1 MTQPQTNRALPGQS
15 TEDVMRLAS
24 FIRGSWSVGQDS
36 TEVLSAVTGNVVALA
51 TGGGFDMREILS
63 YGRTV
68 GGRNLRRLTFHQRAA
83 MLKKLAEHLNEH
95 KEALYKLSF
104 QTGATRTD
112 AMIDVDGGIGTLF
125 AYASRGRRELPNS
138 KFLLDGDLEGL
149 SKGGTFVGQH
159 VVMPLRGVAV
169 HINAFNFPCWG
180 MLEKL
185 APALLAGVPV
195 ITKPAT
201 VTSYVAHELVRVIS
215 ESGILPEGALQF
227 VVASTGDL
235 FDHLTCQDVVSFT
248 GSAETS
254 QKLQR
259 HPVISREAVRFVA
272 ERDSLNAAI
281 LAPDAIPGS
290 PEFDLFVKEVAKEM
304 TVKAGQKCT
313 AIRRAFAPAAHI
325 DAVILA
331 LRERLSKVTVGN
343 PELDSVMMG
352 PLVGLA
358 QRSDVLTNLNQ
369 LRTEAQIVAGDI
381 DNFQVIQADA
391 SRGAFVPPIL
401 LHCPNPRDAIRVH
414 EIEAFGP
421 ICTVMGYDG
430 LDDAVAL
437 ANRGGGS
444 LVASIYTHDA
454 ATATELTFGIGSF
467 HGRMVF
473 IDRDCAKEQTG
484 HGSPLPQM
492 VHGGPGRA
500 GGGEE
505 LGGVRSLHHYMQ
517 RSALQGS
524 PAMLAGITGRWSK
537 GAPVLD
543 GDLHPFRYHFE
554 DLDIGRTFISKERTI
569 TLDDIEHFAHF
580 TGDTF
585 YAHMDEEATKGHPFF
600 PGRVAHGYLLL
611 SFAAGLF
618 VDPEYGP
625 VLANY
630 GLDSL
635 RFLKPV
641 QPGEA
646 IKVRLTAKEKAPRN
660 KQYGEVRW
668 DVEITTGTGET
679 AATYELLTM
688 NAMRT

>member
-1 MTQPQTNRALPGQS
+1 MTELRTNRALPGQS
-15 TEDVMRLAS
+15 TEDIVRLAS
-24 FIRGSWSVGQDS
+24 FIRGNWSAGQDS
-36 TEVLSAVTGNVVALA
+36 TDVRSAVTGDVVAIA
-51 TGGGFDMREILS
+51 TGGGFDMREMLA

-68 GGRNLRRLTFHQRAA
+68 GGRNLRQLTFHQRAA
-83 MLKKLAEHLNEH
+83 MLKKLAEYLNER
-95 KEALYKLSF
+95 KEPLYKLSF

-125 AYASRGRRELPNS
+125 AYGGKGRRELPNS
-138 KFLLDGDLEGL
+138 TFLLDGEIEGL
-149 SKGGTFVGQH
+149 SKGGTFSGQH

-180 MLEKL
+180 LLEKL

-195 ITKPAT
+195 VTKPAT
-201 VTSYVAHELVRVIS
+201 VTSYVAHELVRTIIA
-215 ESGILPEGALQF
+215 SGILPEGALQF
-227 VVASTGDL
+227 VVGTTGDL
-235 FDHLTCQDVVSFT
+235 FEHLTCQDVVSFT
-248 GSAETS
+248 GSADTS

-259 HPVISREAVRFVA
+259 HPVIAREAVRFIA

-281 LAPDAIPGS
+281 LAPDATPGS

-313 AIRRAFAPAAHI
+313 AIRRALAPAAHI
-325 DAVILA
+325 DAVVAA

-343 PELDSVMMG
+343 PELDSVRMG

-358 QRSDVLTNLNQ
+358 QRSDVLANLNK
-369 LRTEAQIVAGDI
+369 LRAEAEIVAGDI
-381 DNFQVIQADA
+381 DDFQPIQADA
-391 SRGAFVPPIL
+391 SRGAFLPPIL
-401 LHCPNPRDAIRVH
+401 LHCPNPRDAARVH

-421 ICTVMGYDG
+421 ICTVMGYDS

-444 LVASIYTHDA
+444 LVASVYTHDT
-454 ATATELTFGIGSF
+454 ATAAELTFGIGSF

-537 GAPVLD
+537 GAPILD
-543 GDLHPFRYHFE
+543 GDRHPFRYHFE
-554 DLDIGRTFISKERTI
+554 DLEIGRTFISKERTI

-688 NAMRT
+688 NAMRS

>member
-1 MTQPQTNRALPGQS
+1 MKLDSFVRGKWSTGQ
-15 TEDVMRLAS
+15 EH
-24 FIRGSWSVGQDS
+24 
-36 TEVLSAVTGNVVALA
+36 TEVLSAVTGDVVALA
-51 TGGGFDMREILS
+51 TGGGFDMREILA
-63 YGRTV
+63 YGRTT
-68 GGRNLRRLTFHQRAA
+68 GGRNLRKLTFHQRAA
-83 MLKKLAEHLNEH
+83 MLKALAEHLSGH

-125 AYASRGRRELPNS
+125 AYAGKGRRELPNS
-138 KFLLDGDLEGL
+138 KFLIDGNIEVL
-149 SKGGTFVGQH
+149 SKGGNFAGEH
-159 VVMPLRGVAV
+159 VVMPLRGIAV

-180 MLEKL
+180 LLEKL

-195 ITKPAT
+195 VTKPAT
-201 VTSYVAHELVRVIS
+201 VTSYVAHELMRTIIA
-215 ESGILPEGALQF
+215 SGILPEGALQF
-227 VVASTGDL
+227 VVGSTGDL

-248 GSAETS
+248 GSADTS
-254 QKLQR
+254 EKLQR
-259 HPVISREAVRFVA
+259 HPVIAREAVRFIA

-281 LAPDAIPGS
+281 LAPDAAPGT

-304 TVKAGQKCT
+304 TVKTGQKCT
-313 AIRRAFAPAAHI
+313 AIRRVLAPATYV
-325 DAVILA
+325 DAVVLA

-343 PELDSVMMG
+343 PELASVRMG
-352 PLVGLA
+352 PLVGLT
-358 QRSDVLTNLNQ
+358 QRHDVLANLAK
-369 LRTEAQIVAGDI
+369 LRTEAELVAGDI
-381 DNFQVIQADA
+381 DHLRPIDADA
-391 SRGAFVPPIL
+391 SRGAFLPPIL
-401 LHCPNPRDAIRVH
+401 LHCSNPQGATAVH

-444 LVASIYTHDA
+444 LVASVYTHDA
-454 ATATELTFGIGSF
+454 ATAAELTFGIGSF

-473 IDRDCAKEQTG
+473 IDRDCAQEQTG

-505 LGGVRSLHHYMQ
+505 LGGIRSLQHYMQ
-517 RSALQGS
+517 RTGLQGS
-524 PAMLAGITGRWSK
+524 PTMLAGITGRWSK
-537 GAPVLD
+537 GAPVLE

-554 DLDIGRTFISKERTI
+554 DLEIGRSFISKERTI

-646 IKVRLTAKEKAPRN
+646 IKVRLTAKEKTPRN

>member
-1 MTQPQTNRALPGQS
+1 MS
-15 TEDVMRLAS
+15 LAS
-24 FIRGSWSVGQDS
+24 FIRGSWSGGQDS
-36 TEVLSAVTGNVVALA
+36 TEVLSAVTGDVVALA
-51 TGGGFDMREILS
+51 TSGGFDMREMLA
-63 YGRTV
+63 YGRKV
-68 GGRNLRRLTFHQRAA
+68 GGHNLRRLTFHQRAA
-83 MLKKLAEHLNEH
+83 MLKKLAEHLNER
-95 KEALYKLSF
+95 KDALYKLSF

-125 AYASRGRRELPNS
+125 AYAGKGRRELPNS
-138 KFLLDGDLEGL
+138 TFLLDGETEGL
-149 SKGGTFVGQH
+149 SKGGTFAGQH

-180 MLEKL
+180 LLEKL

-195 ITKPAT
+195 VTKPAT
-201 VTSYVAHELVRVIS
+201 VTSYVAHELVRTIIAA
-215 ESGILPEGALQF
+215 GILPEGALQF
-227 VVASTGDL
+227 LVGSTGDL
-235 FDHLTCQDVVSFT
+235 FEYLTCQDVVSFT
-248 GSAETS
+248 GSAGTS
-254 QKLQR
+254 QKLQG

-281 LAPDAIPGS
+281 LAPDATPGS

-313 AIRRAFAPAAHI
+313 AIRRALAPAAHI
-325 DAVILA
+325 DAVIAA

-343 PELDSVMMG
+343 PELDSVKMG

-358 QRSDVLTNLNQ
+358 QRSDVLASLSK
-369 LRTEAQIVAGDI
+369 LRAEAEIVAGDL
-381 DNFQVIQADA
+381 DDFRPIQADA
-391 SRGAFVPPIL
+391 SRGAFLPPIL
-401 LHCPNPRDAIRVH
+401 LHCPRPQDVTRVH
-414 EIEAFGP
+414 AIEAFGP
-421 ICTVMGYDG
+421 VCTVMGYDG

-444 LVASIYTHDA
+444 LVASIYTHDT

-505 LGGVRSLHHYMQ
+505 LGGIRSLHHYMQ

-537 GAPVLD
+537 GAPVLE
-543 GDLHPFRYHFE
+543 GHRHPFRYHFE
-554 DLDIGRTFISKERTI
+554 DLDIGRTFISQERTI

-630 GLDSL
+630 GLDTL
-635 RFLKPV
+635 RFVKPV

-646 IKVRLTAKEKAPRN
+646 IKVRLTAKEKTPRN

-668 DVEITTGTGET
+668 DVEITTATGET

-688 NAMRT
+688 NAMQT

>member
-1 MTQPQTNRALPGQS
+1 MKLESFVRGHWTAPGR
-15 TEDVMRLAS
+15 DVVD
-24 FIRGSWSVGQDS
+24 IH
-36 TEVLSAVTGNVVALA
+36 SAVTGEVVAQA
-51 TGGGFDMREILS
+51 SGGGLDMRELLAFA
-63 YGRTV
+63 RTT
-68 GGRNLRRLTFHQRAA
+68 GGKNLRRLTFHQRAD
-83 MLKKLAEHLNEH
+83 MLKKLGQYLTERKDH
-95 KEALYKLSF
+95 LYKLSF

-112 AMIDVDGGIGTLF
+112 NMIDVDGGIGTLF
-125 AYASRGRRELPNS
+125 VYAGKGRRELPNA
-138 KFLLDGDLEGL
+138 KFLLDGAVESL
-149 SKGGTFVGQH
+149 SKGGNFGGQH
-159 VVMPLRGVAV
+159 IVAPMHGAAV

-195 ITKPAT
+195 VTKPAT
-201 VTSYVAHELVRVIS
+201 VTSYVAYALARMIA
-215 ESGILPEGALQF
+215 ESGILPEGVFQF
-227 VVASTGDL
+227 VIGSTGDL

-259 HPVISREAVRFVA
+259 HPVIAREAVRFVA

-281 LAPDAIPGS
+281 LAPDATPGT
-290 PEFDLFVKEVAKEM
+290 PEFDLFIKEAAKEM

-313 AIRRAFAPAAHI
+313 AIRRALAPSAHI
-325 DAVILA
+325 DAVISA
-331 LRERLSKVTVGN
+331 LRERLEKITIGN
-343 PELDSVMMG
+343 PELETVRMG
-352 PLVGLA
+352 PLVGLD
-358 QRSDVLTNLNQ
+358 QRRDVLAHVTK
-369 LRTEAQIVAGDI
+369 LRAEAELVVGDPE
-381 DNFQVIQADA
+381 NFTVEGADA
-391 SRGAFVPPIL
+391 ERGAFVPPLL
-401 LHCPNPRDAIRVH
+401 LHCANPTRATSVH

-421 ICTVMGYDG
+421 VCTVMGYSD
-430 LDDAVAL
+430 LEQAIKL
-437 ANRGGGS
+437 TNRGGGS
-444 LVASIYTHDA
+444 LVASVYTHDTSIA
-454 ATATELTFGIGSF
+454 ADLVFGIGSF
-467 HGRMVF
+467 HGRLII

-484 HGSPLPQM
+484 HGSPMPQM

-505 LGGVRSLHHYMQ
+505 LGGIRSLNHYMQ
-517 RSALQGS
+517 RTALQGS
-524 PAMLAGITGRWSK
+524 PTMLTGITGSWSK
-537 GAPVLD
+537 GAPIIAKD
-543 GDLHPFRYHFE
+543 RHPFRYHFE
-554 DLDIGRTFISKERTI
+554 DLDIGQTFLSKERTV
-569 TLDDIEHFAHF
+569 TLDDIEHFAQF

-618 VDPEYGP
+618 VDPDPGP

-635 RFLKPV
+635 RFVKPV

-646 IKVRLTAKEKAPRN
+646 IKVRLTAKEKSPRN

-668 DVEITTGTGET
+668 DVEITTATGET

-688 NAMRT
+688 NAVRP